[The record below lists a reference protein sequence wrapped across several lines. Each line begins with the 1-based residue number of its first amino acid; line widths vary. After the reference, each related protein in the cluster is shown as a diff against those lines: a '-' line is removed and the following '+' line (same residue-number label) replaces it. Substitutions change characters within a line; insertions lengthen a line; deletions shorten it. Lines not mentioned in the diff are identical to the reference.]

1 MAHIPANMR
10 MIENSYQT
18 AARLAVQLQDE
29 LQYLKQ
35 RPINGDPAYDN
46 AVRLIEQCLADVN
59 GPKDILESPGQST
72 PAAGAYV
79 ERHPITVAEIN
90 NARRAIR
97 DVANVVAGNGLLE
110 RTWVAPFSPW
120 ALRYANPA
128 PMPAPDHRAAPMGGE
143 GMPKMEGSGPGDNE
157 LLKAAIGWEEKR
169 IAAIEEEVKKSK
181 GDEFYVRNLEDA
193 RKRLAGYKAQLKIIS
208 GMSGSGPGQRRG
220 MAQMDDAD
228 RARSAMIASQI
239 NLVLGLINGVQQAR
253 SRAVNPISNAEYVHE
268 MDHYTAELN
277 RLYTQR
283 ARELPALHRILKMHG
298 LGMKGGRAPPVSD
311 DSGEGA
317 DDSLF
322 APQNEAIAENL
333 SINGRTEAH
342 VVSTLMKKRG
352 ISEAEAK
359 GVLNAQIAALKTHGY
374 SDSDIRSLIS
384 NGSAEKSLTGMSSEA
399 FYDWVMQ
406 GNGMPHGAGPP
417 RKMTDAE
424 KKAAQALRDKLAKK
438 PRGKESEEELADR
451 ARVESELKRK
461 NDLQQTEEGRD
472 QLAAE
477 ASAKEDRRQQLAETT
492 DEGLRDITGENR
504 RAKQE
509 MERQANDPLIK
520 AANAIKKVGMK
531 GAEKLLGLVGVD
543 GGDAEKIGGGFD
555 ELLSKGK
562 VSDES
567 LDAVKKVATQK
578 LKEEA
583 KKKWDEG
590 VKEKQ
595 KQLKETADAK
605 KAAADAKQVAEETAA
620 VAASGGGKPKR
631 TRDEWEDGV
640 DPNAAYYGDYRHP
653 GDEWHR
659 GRNRKARYSSMEGGG
674 LTDYFSKGISSYLP
688 NFANVTNQ
696 FVSEGYPRDSLMW
709 LRKNGS
715 EQVRTIRVRRAPVN
729 KNIER
734 ALHFI
739 SLGQWEE
746 GKKAAG
752 YDSMFHLALIVNGR
766 YTIEKLA
773 KIRLA
778 TAIERLPNEEFMD
791 VPITDRLFIGDMLE
805 RTETVMGKERY
816 FRYDAFENNCQ
827 NFVASILRAN
837 NLMTPELNLFVVQPV
852 DELLKKQP
860 GYLQAVSR
868 TLTNLGGIGGAK
880 PC

>member
-1 MAHIPANMR
+1 MR

-79 ERHPITVAEIN
+79 ERHPITVAEMN

-97 DVANVVAGNGLLE
+97 DVANVVSRDGLLE
-110 RTWVAPFSPW
+110 RTWVAPTSPW

-143 GMPKMEGSGPGDNE
+143 GMPKMEGSGPGDDE

-193 RKRLAGYKAQLKIIS
+193 RKRLAGYKAQLKSIS

-298 LGMKGGRAPPVSD
+298 V
-311 DSGEGA
+311 
-317 DDSLF
+317 
-322 APQNEAIAENL
+322 
-333 SINGRTEAH
+333 
-342 VVSTLMKKRG
+342 
-352 ISEAEAK
+352 
-359 GVLNAQIAALKTHGY
+359 
-374 SDSDIRSLIS
+374 
-384 NGSAEKSLTGMSSEA
+384 
-399 FYDWVMQ
+399 
-406 GNGMPHGAGPP
+406 GPP

-424 KKAAQALRDKLAKK
+424 KKAAQDLRDKLAKK

-492 DEGLRDITGENR
+492 DEGLRDVTGENR

-509 MERQANDPLIK
+509 MERQANDPWVK
-520 AANAIKKVGMK
+520 AANAIKKVGKK
-531 GAEKLLGLVGVD
+531 GAEELLKVVGVD
-543 GGDAEKIGGGFD
+543 GSRAEKIVNGVD
-555 ELLSKGK
+555 DLLSKGK

-567 LDAVKKVATQK
+567 LDAAKGVAIDK
-578 LKEEA
+578 LKEKGKEA
-583 KKKWDEG
+583 WDEG
-590 VKEKQ
+590 VKKKQ
-595 KQLKETADAK
+595 KEMKEAEAAK
-605 KAAADAKQVAEETAA
+605 KAAADAKQVAEETVA
-620 VAASGGGKPKR
+620 VAASGSGKPKR
-631 TRDEWEDGV
+631 TRDEWEDGI
-640 DPNAAYYGDYRHP
+640 DTKAAYFGDYRHP

-659 GRNRKARYSSMEGGG
+659 GRNRKARYSSMAGGG
-674 LTDYFSKGISSYLP
+674 LFDYLP
-688 NFANVTNQ
+688 NFANATNQ
-696 FVSEGYPRDSLMW
+696 FVSEGYPRDSALW

>member
-1 MAHIPANMR
+1 
-10 MIENSYQT
+10 
-18 AARLAVQLQDE
+18 
-29 LQYLKQ
+29 
-35 RPINGDPAYDN
+35 
-46 AVRLIEQCLADVN
+46 
-59 GPKDILESPGQST
+59 
-72 PAAGAYV
+72 
-79 ERHPITVAEIN
+79 
-90 NARRAIR
+90 
-97 DVANVVAGNGLLE
+97 
-110 RTWVAPFSPW
+110 
-120 ALRYANPA
+120 
-128 PMPAPDHRAAPMGGE
+128 
-143 GMPKMEGSGPGDNE
+143 
-157 LLKAAIGWEEKR
+157 
-169 IAAIEEEVKKSK
+169 
-181 GDEFYVRNLEDA
+181 
-193 RKRLAGYKAQLKIIS
+193 
-208 GMSGSGPGQRRG
+208 
-220 MAQMDDAD
+220 
-228 RARSAMIASQI
+228 MIASQI
-239 NLVLGLINGVQQAR
+239 NVILSAINGVQQAR
-253 SRAVNPISNAEYVHE
+253 FRAMDPMSHAEYVRQ

-283 ARELPALHRILKMHG
+283 ARELPELHRILGMRG
-298 LGMKGGRAPPVSD
+298 L
-311 DSGEGA
+311 
-317 DDSLF
+317 
-322 APQNEAIAENL
+322 
-333 SINGRTEAH
+333 
-342 VVSTLMKKRG
+342 
-352 ISEAEAK
+352 
-359 GVLNAQIAALKTHGY
+359 
-374 SDSDIRSLIS
+374 
-384 NGSAEKSLTGMSSEA
+384 
-399 FYDWVMQ
+399 
-406 GNGMPHGAGPP
+406 GPP

-472 QLAAE
+472 ELAAE

-509 MERQANDPLIK
+509 MERQANDPLVK
-520 AANAIKKVGMK
+520 AANAIKNLGKK
-531 GAEKLLGLVGVD
+531 GAEELLKVVGVD
-543 GGDAEKIGGGFD
+543 GSRAEKIVNGVD
-555 ELLSKGK
+555 DLLSKGK

-567 LDAVKKVATQK
+567 LDAAKGVAIDK
-578 LKEEA
+578 LKEKGKEA
-583 KKKWDEG
+583 WDEG
-590 VKEKQ
+590 VKNKQ
-595 KQLKETADAK
+595 KEMKETEAAK
-605 KAAADAKQVAEETAA
+605 KAAADARQVAEETAA
-620 VAASGGGKPKR
+620 VASASGSGKPKR

-640 DPNAAYYGDYRHP
+640 DPKAAYYGDYRHP

-674 LTDYFSKGISSYLP
+674 LTDYFSKGISGYLP

-778 TAIERLPNEEFMD
+778 TAVERLPNEEFMD

-837 NLMTPELNLFVVQPV
+837 SLMTPELNLFVVQPV

>member
-79 ERHPITVAEIN
+79 ERHPITVAEMN

-97 DVANVVAGNGLLE
+97 DVANVVSRDGLLE
-110 RTWVAPFSPW
+110 RTWVAPTSPW

-143 GMPKMEGSGPGDNE
+143 GMPKMEGSGPGDDE

-193 RKRLAGYKAQLKIIS
+193 RKRLAGYKAQLKSIS

-298 LGMKGGRAPPVSD
+298 V
-311 DSGEGA
+311 
-317 DDSLF
+317 
-322 APQNEAIAENL
+322 
-333 SINGRTEAH
+333 
-342 VVSTLMKKRG
+342 
-352 ISEAEAK
+352 
-359 GVLNAQIAALKTHGY
+359 
-374 SDSDIRSLIS
+374 
-384 NGSAEKSLTGMSSEA
+384 
-399 FYDWVMQ
+399 
-406 GNGMPHGAGPP
+406 GPP

-424 KKAAQALRDKLAKK
+424 KKAAQDLRDKLAKK

-492 DEGLRDITGENR
+492 DEGLRDVTGENR

-509 MERQANDPLIK
+509 MERQANDPWVK
-520 AANAIKKVGMK
+520 AANAIKKVGKK
-531 GAEKLLGLVGVD
+531 GAEELLKVVGVD
-543 GGDAEKIGGGFD
+543 GSRAEKIVNGVD
-555 ELLSKGK
+555 DLLSKGK

-567 LDAVKKVATQK
+567 LDAAKGVAIDK
-578 LKEEA
+578 LKEKGKEA
-583 KKKWDEG
+583 WDEG
-590 VKEKQ
+590 VKKKQ
-595 KQLKETADAK
+595 KEMKEAEAAK
-605 KAAADAKQVAEETAA
+605 KAAADAKQVAEETVA
-620 VAASGGGKPKR
+620 VAASGSGKPKR
-631 TRDEWEDGV
+631 TRDEWEDGI
-640 DPNAAYYGDYRHP
+640 DTKAAYFGDYRHP

-659 GRNRKARYSSMEGGG
+659 GRNRKARYSSMAGGG
-674 LTDYFSKGISSYLP
+674 LFDYLP
-688 NFANVTNQ
+688 NFANATNQ
-696 FVSEGYPRDSLMW
+696 FVSEGYPRDSALW

>member
-10 MIENSYQT
+10 MIIHSYQT

-128 PMPAPDHRAAPMGGE
+128 PMPAPDHRVAPMGGE
-143 GMPKMEGSGPGDNE
+143 GMPKMEGSGPGDDDE

-181 GDEFYVRNLEDA
+181 GAEFYVRNLEDA
-193 RKRLAGYKAQLKIIS
+193 RKRLAGYKAQLKSIS
-208 GMSGSGPGQRRG
+208 
-220 MAQMDDAD
+220 
-228 RARSAMIASQI
+228 
-239 NLVLGLINGVQQAR
+239 
-253 SRAVNPISNAEYVHE
+253 
-268 MDHYTAELN
+268 
-277 RLYTQR
+277 
-283 ARELPALHRILKMHG
+283 
-298 LGMKGGRAPPVSD
+298 GMKGGRAPPVSD

-322 APQNEAIAENL
+322 APQNDAIAENL

-492 DEGLRDITGENR
+492 DEGLRDVTGENR

-509 MERQANDPLIK
+509 MERQANDPWVK
-520 AANAIKKVGMK
+520 AANAIKKVGKK
-531 GAEKLLGLVGVD
+531 GAEELLKVVGVD
-543 GGDAEKIGGGFD
+543 GSRAEKIVNGVD
-555 ELLSKGK
+555 DLLSKGK

-567 LDAVKKVATQK
+567 LDAAKGVAIDK
-578 LKEEA
+578 LKEKGKEA
-583 KKKWDEG
+583 WDEG
-590 VKEKQ
+590 VKKKQ
-595 KQLKETADAK
+595 KEMKETEAAK
-605 KAAADAKQVAEETAA
+605 KAAA

-631 TRDEWEDGV
+631 ARDEWEDGV
-640 DPNAAYYGDYRHP
+640 DPKAAYNGEYRHP

-688 NFANVTNQ
+688 NFANATNQ